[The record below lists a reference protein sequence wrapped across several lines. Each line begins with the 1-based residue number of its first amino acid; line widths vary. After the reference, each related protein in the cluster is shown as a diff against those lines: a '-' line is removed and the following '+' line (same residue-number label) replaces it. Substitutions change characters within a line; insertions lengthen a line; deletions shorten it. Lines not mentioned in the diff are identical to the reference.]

1 MAKRKMAKSKSGK
14 KAIDRKPNAKSKLKP
29 KSAKQ
34 KSKQKSGGENL
45 HVARLQKK
53 LRKISAHI
61 KKCKED
67 LQSIIRLKQIQSQ
80 IGGK

>member
-1 MAKRKMAKSKSGK
+1 MAKKKIAKSKSVKGR
-14 KAIDRKPNAKSKLKP
+14 ISKPE
-29 KSAKQ
+29 SAKQ
-34 KSKQKSGGENL
+34 RSKPRGQNL

-80 IGGK
+80 IGR

>member
-1 MAKRKMAKSKSGK
+1 MAKKKMAKLKSVKRKISKPRRKQEQRAGGK
-14 KAIDRKPNAKSKLKP
+14 
-29 KSAKQ
+29 
-34 KSKQKSGGENL
+34 NL
-45 HVARLQKK
+45 HVEKLQKK

-61 KKCKED
+61 KKCRED